1 MEIWN
6 LEMKNL
12 SKLVIFSNIFAIFFF
27 IHFAKIDAFGFF
39 AENYFFFVKFAGVD
53 PEVLGI
59 DRQRSQS
66 GQRVPTNSF
75 SSFSDFDDND
85 FASFDEPIL
94 VPAIIPARPKPIEK
108 INTNR

>member
-1 MEIWN
+1 MLDLTNFGLDIGVFIVN
-6 LEMKNL
+6 AMI
-12 SKLVIFSNIFAIFFF
+12 SVIEFLKVTTILI
-27 IHFAKIDAFGFF
+27 III
-39 AENYFFFVKFAGVD
+39 FVKFAGVD

-66 GQRVPTNSF
+66 GQRVSTNSF

>member
-1 MEIWN
+1 MSQIGN
-6 LEMKNL
+6 FSFILQ
-12 SKLVIFSNIFAIFFF
+12 IFVFLDFLKIFL
-27 IHFAKIDAFGFF
+27 
-39 AENYFFFVKFAGVD
+39 FVKFAGVD

-66 GQRVPTNSF
+66 GQRVPSNSF

>member
-1 MEIWN
+1 MQFRFFDVTN
-6 LEMKNL
+6 RLLALFL
-12 SKLVIFSNIFAIFFF
+12 SFILQKLVF
-27 IHFAKIDAFGFF
+27 FGFF
-39 AENYFFFVKFAGVD
+39 SENNIFFVKFAGVD

-66 GQRVPTNSF
+66 GQRVPSNSF

-94 VPAIIPARPKPIEK
+94 VPAVIPARPKPIEK

>member
-1 MEIWN
+1 MVLFFDVTNRLLALFFSFI
-6 LEMKNL
+6 LQ
-12 SKLVIFSNIFAIFFF
+12 KLVF
-27 IHFAKIDAFGFF
+27 FGFF
-39 AENYFFFVKFAGVD
+39 RRKLFFFVKFAGVD

-66 GQRVPTNSF
+66 GQRVPSNSF

>member
-1 MEIWN
+1 MPHFFN
-6 LEMKNL
+6 SYCKNHL
-12 SKLVIFSNIFAIFFF
+12 FWIKNFGKLII
-27 IHFAKIDAFGFF
+27 
-39 AENYFFFVKFAGVD
+39 EKFAGVD

-59 DRQRSQS
+59 DRQKSQS
-66 GQRVPTNSF
+66 GQRVPSNSF